1 MEGQYRLM
9 YRLGLTPWDQPAIP
23 PELLRLVGGPAALPR
38 GTALDIGC
46 GTGRHAAFLAEHGWE
61 VTGIDVSPR
70 AIDLARGRSAA
81 VRWHVTGLGEASLDR
96 VVEPL
101 TGRTTLVLDV
111 GCLHGLDAAGR
122 QAWGST
128 VARVAAPDACL
139 LLRATPPRTGRSIT
153 PRGIAPDE
161 VAALL
166 GPRWVQAGSDSSGWS
181 VYRREPIP
189 ARTLEYGVGWMPGKN
204 AVRDQR

>member
-9 YRLGLTPWDQPAIP
+9 YRLGLTPWDQAAIP
-23 PELLRLVGGPAALPR
+23 PEMLRLIEGPAALPR

-61 VTGIDVSPR
+61 VTGFDVSPR
-70 AIDLARGRSAA
+70 AVDQARARSAA
-81 VRWHVTGLGEASLDR
+81 VHWHVAGLGEASLER

-101 TGRTTLVLDV
+101 IGRVTLVLDV
-111 GCLHGLDAAGR
+111 GCLHGLDVAGR

-139 LLRATPPRTGRSIT
+139 LLRAAPPRTTRSIT

-161 VAALL
+161 IAALL
-166 GPRWVQAGSDSSGWS
+166 GPRWTRADSDSSGWS
-181 VYRREPIP
+181 VYRTRPHENPD
-189 ARTLEYGVGWMPGKN
+189 AG
-204 AVRDQR
+204 